1 MRSARLLVVAATAM
15 AMAMGCT
22 SAAPTSV
29 RDLTQRYTH
38 TIELDDPQQSG
49 PIPLEQVLTE
59 RRSAREFSAAELD
72 LSTIGQLL
80 WAGQGTTDDAGHRTA
95 PSAGATYPIE
105 LYALTATTFMHYLP
119 AGHRI
124 EQRPDTRTLDLLA
137 DAAFEQGFVN
147 DAPTVLVIAGVRS
160 RTAAEYGAVADDLM
174 NREAGHV
181 AQNILLQATALS
193 LAAVP
198 VGGFDPAEVARLL
211 ALQPAEEVL
220 YLLPVGHPAN
230 ADAG

>member
-1 MRSARLLVVAATAM
+1 MRSATLLFVAATLV
-15 AMAMGCT
+15 AMGCAST
-22 SAAPTSV
+22 APSSV
-29 RDLTQRYTH
+29 REQPLRYQESIT
-38 TIELDDPQQSG
+38 LDDPKQSG
-49 PIPLEQVLTE
+49 PISLEQVLTD
-59 RRSAREFSAAELD
+59 RRSTREFSNAELD
-72 LSTIGQLL
+72 MSTIGQLL
-80 WAGQGTTDDAGHRTA
+80 WAGQGITDDAGHRTA

-119 AGHRI
+119 DGHRI

-137 DAAFEQGFVN
+137 DAAFDQGFVN

-160 RTAAEYGAVADDLM
+160 RTEAEYGAVARDLM

-198 VGGFDPAEVARLL
+198 VGGFEPAEVARRL
-211 ALQPAEEVL
+211 ALQPGEEVL
-220 YLLPVGHPAN
+220 YLIPVGHPA
-230 ADAG
+230 DSE

>member
-1 MRSARLLVVAATAM
+1 MGSARLLVVAAVAI
-15 AMAMGCT
+15 AMGCT
-22 SAAPTSV
+22 PAAPTSV
-29 RDLTQRYTH
+29 RDQTQRFSDI
-38 TIELDDPQQSG
+38 IELAAPQQSG
-49 PIPLEQVLTE
+49 PVPLEQVLTE
-59 RRSAREFSAAELD
+59 RRSAREFSAAELG

-80 WAGQGTTDDAGHRTA
+80 WAGQGITDDANHRTA

-124 EQRPDTRTLDLLA
+124 EQRPDTRTLGLLA
-137 DAAFEQGFVN
+137 AAAFEQGFVN
-147 DAPTVLVIAGVRS
+147 DAPTVLVVTGVRS

-181 AQNILLQATALS
+181 AQNMLLQATALS

-198 VGGFDPAEVARLL
+198 VGGFDPAEVGRLL
-211 ALQPAEEVL
+211 ALPSGEQVL
-220 YLLPVGHPAN
+220 YLLPVGHPPN
-230 ADAG
+230 ADAE